1 MNTPK
6 PGANLPKTR
15 RGHRRYVNARAELLL
30 RDCFPGLIPA
40 LVVAEALEEKAR
52 REGRLKGKPKQRDG
66 RPPASRVG
74 ARSSV
79 R

>member
-6 PGANLPKTR
+6 PGTNLPTTR
-15 RGHRRYVNARAELLL
+15 RGHRRYVNAKAELLL

-52 REGRLKGKPKQRDG
+52 REGRLKGKPKPRV
-66 RPPASRVG
+66 RKPELNSR
-74 ARSSV
+74 ARTMPG
-79 R
+79 